1 MGIKEE
7 TPDADQDVEMKEEEV
22 NATETTTAIPETDV
36 EVKAEVDDSASL
48 ATSNVEDQGTTEAV
62 IKEEV
67 PESEADVE
75 VKNEDIDMQD
85 LKEVEDEEKDFPSSN
100 TSLMNLTADAGV
112 TTAFSYPVAS
122 DIKINIT
129 SQSSAPGSP
138 NPNDD
143 QNQPKVEE
151 PEVKEPET
159 EFDPD
164 AIIQEA
170 CNEDIED
177 PFRHKPKLR
186 GRKLTELPATDKGK
200 DYSSL
205 CSIM

>member
-1 MGIKEE
+1 MGEK
-7 TPDADQDVEMKEEEV
+7 KEEEE
-22 NATETTTAIPETDV
+22 NATETTGAVPETDV
-36 EVKAEVDDSASL
+36 EVKAEIDDSASL

-62 IKEEV
+62 IKKEV
-67 PESEADVE
+67 PESVADVEVKNEPETDVE

-85 LKEVEDEEKDFPSSN
+85 LKEVEDGENDFPSSN
-100 TSLMNLTADAGV
+100 TSLMNLTADAGI

-138 NPNDD
+138 SPNDD